1 MRTDTAR
8 IEETMTAMRKA
19 APADIGGSRIVA
31 VDDYARSVNRLPA
44 TNLLAWHLADGSRV
58 MLRPS
63 GTEEKLKV
71 YIDATSPD
79 ALDRI
84 DADVRA
90 LFSAR

>member
-1 MRTDTAR
+1 
-8 IEETMTAMRKA
+8 
-19 APADIGGSRIVA
+19 
-31 VDDYARSVNRLPA
+31 
-44 TNLLAWHLADGSRV
+44 

-71 YIDATSPD
+71 YIDATSLD